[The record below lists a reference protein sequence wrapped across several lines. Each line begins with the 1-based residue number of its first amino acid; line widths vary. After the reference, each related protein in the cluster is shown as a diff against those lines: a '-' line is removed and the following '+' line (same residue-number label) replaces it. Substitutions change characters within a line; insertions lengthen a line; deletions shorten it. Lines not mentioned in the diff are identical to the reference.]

1 MTAQRYRH
9 DLERPFSSYEA
20 IFDVRLSGDERV
32 RVLLKLLNR
41 QQIPLELPGRQI
53 QRKKQ

>member
-1 MTAQRYRH
+1 MTAQMYRH
-9 DLERPFSSYEA
+9 DLEGSFSGYEA
-20 IFDVRLSGDERV
+20 IFDACLSGDERV
-32 RVLLKLLNR
+32 WVLLKLLNR